1 MSPERGLQLV
11 SGTKKET
18 TMEVLEH
25 KQIGQKLRLFHL
37 QEEAPG
43 MVFWHPAGFVLV
55 RAMEDAIRRRVVSD
69 GFVEVRTPQLVRR
82 SVWAASGHWENFRA
96 HMFAFGEQGREE
108 ALKPVSCPCHI
119 QIVERMAPSY
129 RDLPVRIAEFGVVH
143 RDEDDGA
150 LNGLFRL
157 RQFTQ
162 DDGHIFC
169 EKEQIEDEVVR
180 FCTSVRA
187 LYEAFGFSS
196 FSVALSTR
204 PAQRAGDDSMWD
216 VAEQVLDT
224 AARCAGLQPSLQVGE
239 GAFYG
244 PKLEFSLQD
253 RLGRSWQ
260 CGTIQLDFAMPERF
274 GLSYVDPQGF
284 KARPVMLHRAIFG
297 SIERFLAVLLE
308 HHQRALPGWLAPE
321 QVRVLPISDAQ
332 AHYARTILEALRLR
346 GLRASVGAGGQT
358 LSRAI
363 VDAHDAGVPFLAIV
377 GKREVAASKVA
388 LRDRNGAQRVL
399 ELDAAATELGA
410 LCKAPL

>member
-1 MSPERGLQLV
+1 MDILD
-11 SGTKKET
+11 
-18 TMEVLEH
+18 H
-25 KQIGQKLRLFHL
+25 KQIGQKLGLFHL

-55 RAMEDAIRRRVVSD
+55 RAMEDAIRRRLATD
-69 GFVEVRTPQLVRR
+69 GFVEVLTPQLVRR
-82 SVWAASGHWENFRA
+82 PIWEASGHWANFRA
-96 HMFAFGEQGREE
+96 HMFAFGDQGREE

-129 RDLPVRIAEFGVVH
+129 RDLPIRLAEFGVVH

-169 EKEQIEDEVVR
+169 EKHQIEDEVVR

-187 LYEAFGFSS
+187 LYEAFGFASS
-196 FSVALSTR
+196 SVALSTR
-204 PAQRAGDDSMWD
+204 PAQRAGDDAMWD
-216 VAEQVLDT
+216 LAEQVLDA
-224 AARCAGLQPSLQVGE
+224 AARRAGLEPSLQPGE

-244 PKLEFSLQD
+244 PKLEFSLLD

-274 GLSYVDPQGF
+274 GLSYVDAQGA
-284 KARPVMLHRAIFG
+284 KARPVMLHRAILG
-297 SIERFLAVLLE
+297 SLERFLAVLLE
-308 HHQRALPGWLAPE
+308 HHQRALPPWLAPE
-321 QVRVLPISDAQ
+321 QVRVLPVSDAQ
-332 AHYARTILEALRLR
+332 APYARAIRETLRHS
-346 GLRASVGAGGQT
+346 GLRAAVAAGGQT

-377 GKREVAASKVA
+377 GKREAAASQVT
-388 LRDRNGAQRVL
+388 LRDRDGAQRVL
-399 ELDAAATELGA
+399 EQGAAAAELVA
-410 LCKAPL
+410 LCKPPL